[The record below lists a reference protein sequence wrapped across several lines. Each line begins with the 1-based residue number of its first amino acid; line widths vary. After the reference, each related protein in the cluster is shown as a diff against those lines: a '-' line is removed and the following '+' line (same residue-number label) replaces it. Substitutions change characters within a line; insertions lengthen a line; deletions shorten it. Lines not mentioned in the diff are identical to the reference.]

1 MKNLTNLRYGIIT
14 KSFVGHQGAL
24 HKGDKVIIKEI
35 TSKGIKVT
43 DFGSRIYWLKQSDIT
58 MI

>member
-1 MKNLTNLRYGIIT
+1 MINLTNLKYGIIT
-14 KSFVGHQGAL
+14 KNLVSHQGAL
-24 HKGDKVIIKEI
+24 YEGDKVIVKEI

-43 DFGSRIYWLKQSDIT
+43 DFGGRIYWLKQSDIT